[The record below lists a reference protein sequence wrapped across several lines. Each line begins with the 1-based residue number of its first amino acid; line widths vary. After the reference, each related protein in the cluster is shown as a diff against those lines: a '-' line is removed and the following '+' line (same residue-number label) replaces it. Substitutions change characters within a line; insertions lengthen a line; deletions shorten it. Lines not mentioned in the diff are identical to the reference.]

1 MPAGMMRRSL
11 ASTLLATAVAAC
23 TTGNPPEVG
32 YLPPAAPPV
41 NINRAVV
48 GQPRELV
55 WTQVIDHLQQAPI
68 EIVQIDEQSGT
79 IVGRYRGNPEPYV
92 TCGWIVTHRP
102 GDLAQVPAAIQH
114 TTLDRIVDGNRM
126 VLARDLRLD
135 GRIVVQVTPQ
145 GEETVVTAES
155 TYVLTKSIDTG
166 YGGSN
171 VRGRNTETLSFVTGE
186 PGEFEKGTICQPT
199 GALELAALGALPVM
213 ATTHLARGVAEAR
226 EPPAAIETQ
235 PLLPFE
241 PEDTGESPSA
251 AAAPL
256 AAPASEPTAAVEEAP
271 APTSATLECEGRDR
285 AYCEMLEITAPYEE
299 ANRSQGFGL
308 SIVPAGDRTRLEEGT
323 ELALDLRL
331 PSFDSYVE
339 VSYLQ
344 RDGTVGHILPASSER
359 WPAGDTYPIRDTGY
373 EIAEPFGLEMIVAI
387 ATEEPLFPP
396 SRPRFEPI
404 ETYLA
409 DLRQRLLELR
419 AAYPDGRIAT
429 GHVFVTTGPA
439 ASGSS

>member
-1 MPAGMMRRSL
+1 MMRRRSL
-11 ASTLLATAVAAC
+11 AMLLAAAAAAC

-55 WTQVIDHLQQAPI
+55 WNQVIDHLQQAPI
-68 EIVQIDEQSGT
+68 EITQIDEQSGT
-79 IVGRYRGNPEPYV
+79 IVGRYSGNPEPYV

-114 TTLDRIVDGNRM
+114 TTLDRIVDGSRM
-126 VLARDLRLD
+126 VLERDLRLD

-226 EPPAAIETQ
+226 EPPASVETQ

-241 PEDTGESPSA
+241 PEDAGESPSA
-251 AAAPL
+251 AVAPT
-256 AAPASEPTAAVEEAP
+256 AAPAGEPPAAVEERTA
-271 APTSATLECEGRDR
+271 TTLECEGRDR
-285 AYCEMLEITAPYEE
+285 AFCEMLEITAPYRA
-299 ANRSQGFGL
+299 ANGAQQLGL
-308 SIVPAGDRTRLEEGT
+308 SIVPTGGSTRLEEGS
-323 ELALDLRL
+323 ELTLDLGL
-331 PSFDSYVE
+331 PDFPAYVE

-344 RDGTVGHILPASSER
+344 RDGTVGHILPATSER
-359 WPAGDTYPIRDTGY
+359 WPGGGTHPIRDTGY

-396 SRPRFEPI
+396 SRPRFEPT

-409 DLRQRLLELR
+409 DLRQRLAELQ
-419 AAYPDGRIAT
+419 ALYPDGRIAT
-429 GHVFVTTGPA
+429 SHVFVTTGPA